1 MSGSLGSL
9 AVKTT
14 ALQDLIDRV
23 RRQSAEGSAREA
35 ENNAIIRTLPDMMFR
50 FSQDGVYLEYHVR
63 NPTDLYV
70 SSEQFLGKKVED
82 VMPPDLAATFKA
94 SFVTAARSREVVH
107 VDYSLPMAG
116 GERHYAARLVCL
128 EGGEILSVV
137 RDVTES
143 RRALEEL
150 HRNQVALE
158 ASHRQ
163 VQELAGRLIVAQE
176 AERRHIAR
184 ELHDDISQRL
194 ALLATE
200 LDRLGHSATSKET
213 AKQLEH
219 LSRLTAEIASGV
231 HRLSYRLHPALLEA
245 IGLTAAIEGFCREL
259 SSQSAIEIEFLH
271 RDVPM
276 TLAPDVGRGLF
287 RIVQE
292 ALHNVVKHSG
302 ANYAAVH
309 LSGFGDRLELRITD
323 EGVGFAVD
331 QSQTAGLGL
340 VSMRERV
347 TLLNGELLIH
357 SAPGAGTRIEVRI
370 PIPSWHAE
378 SA

>member
-1 MSGSLGSL
+1 
-9 AVKTT
+9 
-14 ALQDLIDRV
+14 
-23 RRQSAEGSAREA
+23 
-35 ENNAIIRTLPDMMFR
+35 MMFR
-50 FSQDGVYLEYHVR
+50 ISRDGVYLEYHAR
-63 NPTDLYV
+63 NPTDLFV
-70 SSEQFLGKKVED
+70 PPEQFLGKKVED
-82 VMPPDLAATFKA
+82 IMPPDLAATFKA
-94 SFVTAARSREVVH
+94 SFVAAARSREPVS
-107 VDYSLPMAG
+107 VDYSLPMAE
-116 GERHYAARLVCL
+116 GERHYEARLVCL

-137 RDVTES
+137 RDVTEA

-200 LDRLGHSATSKET
+200 LDRLGHSASSKET
-213 AKQLEH
+213 TRQLEH

-245 IGLTAAIEGFCREL
+245 IGLAAAIEGFCREL
-259 SSQSAIEIEFLH
+259 SSRSAIEIEFSH
-271 RDVPM
+271 QDVPM
-276 TLAPDVGRGLF
+276 AVAPDVGLGLF

-309 LSGFGDRLELRITD
+309 LSGLGDRLELRIAD
-323 EGVGFAVD
+323 EGVGFTVGH
-331 QSQTAGLGL
+331 SQTAGLGL

-347 TLLNGELLIH
+347 TLLNGELVIH
-357 SAPGAGTRIEVRI
+357 SAPGAGTRIEVRA
-370 PIPSWHAE
+370 PLVSLRTE